1 MVMKN
6 SKESVDDEVAKNSAV
21 FENESYVEK
30 AIGRIL
36 IQNGKN
42 IQEKISLDQ
51 IKEISNLLTK
61 EYHREYEGIS

>member
-1 MVMKN
+1 MVMRN
-6 SKESVDDEVAKNSAV
+6 SKESVDDEVAKNSSV
-21 FENESYVEK
+21 LENESYVEK

-42 IQEKISLDQ
+42 IQEKIPLDQ